1 MNISIKD
8 FLKIQTDVEII
19 DIRSVEKYNSN
30 HIEYAKNIPYQVLL
44 SNPYKYLD
52 KNRQYYIYCQ
62 KGLTS
67 INVCNQL
74 LMKGFKVIN
83 IVGGYEKWLLEK

>member
-8 FLKIQTDVEII
+8 FLRIQNSVEII
-19 DIRSVEKYNSN
+19 DIRSVEKYNNS
-30 HIEYAKNIPYQVLL
+30 HIGNAKNIPYLVLL

-52 KNRQYYIYCQ
+52 RNKQYYIYCQ

-74 LMKGFKVIN
+74 LRNGFNVVN
-83 IVGGYEKWLLEK
+83 ITGGYEKWLLEK